1 MATETVL
8 RSSGVTTTILGVL
21 NQFHAF
27 TNLVYP
33 EMHETTLNYKYNVLI
48 NGYESPKYAPTLK
61 YFGIG
66 TRGYQNI
73 DLQQSALP
81 YPGDARC
88 MDLYGPLP
96 IRCVRLTDLDDVLPL
111 QERAKYRMMQIKNV
125 DGVDYACFYLKL
137 IEFNSVPHILKKNA
151 DGTTEEY
158 PLSPD
163 TWLSPVPPDLNQIG
177 GSINTNINRIIVRVT
192 GTCRID
198 HDEIM
203 EAVKVLHS
211 GDMDYARISE
221 IGYYTGYD
229 VRYYTDGTPGQIHD
243 LDDLPDG
250 GASIDENI
258 IRYEAA
264 YVQLAKHH
272 CFRGSELYTQGSYI
286 APLVSLESECCI
298 NGY

>member
-27 TNLVYP
+27 TNLKYTA
-33 EMHETTLNYKYNVLI
+33 MHETTLNYKYGVL
-48 NGYESPKYAPTLK
+48 NSSEYQVPKYAPTLK

-88 MDLYGPLP
+88 MDLYSPIP
-96 IRCVRLTDLDDVLPL
+96 IRCVRYADLDEILPL
-111 QERAKYRMMQIKNV
+111 SERAKYRMMVKQTI
-125 DGVDYACFYLKL
+125 DGVEYACFYLKL
-137 IEFNSVPHILKKNA
+137 IEFNDTVEIVKKDA
-151 DGTTEEY
+151 DGTVTEY
-158 PLSPD
+158 PLAPD
-163 TWLSPVPPDLNQIG
+163 TWLTPEPPDLNQIG
-177 GSINTNINRIIVRVT
+177 GNINTNINRIIVRAT
-192 GTCRID
+192 GSCRVD

-203 EAVKVLHS
+203 EAVKIIHN
-211 GDMDYARISE
+211 GNMDFARISE

-229 VRYYTDGTPGQIHD
+229 VRFYNGQD
-243 LDDLPDG
+243 LDDTPDG
-250 GASIDENI
+250 GESIDDSI
-258 IRYEAA
+258 INYEAA

-272 CFRGSELYTQGSYI
+272 CFRGSELFTKGSYI
-286 APLVSLESECCI
+286 APVVSLESECCI